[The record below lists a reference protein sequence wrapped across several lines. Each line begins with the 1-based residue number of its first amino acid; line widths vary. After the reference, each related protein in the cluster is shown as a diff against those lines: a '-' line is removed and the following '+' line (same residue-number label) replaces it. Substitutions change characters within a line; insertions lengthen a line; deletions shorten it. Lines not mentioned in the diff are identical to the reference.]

1 MLGGFPAQ
9 ALLMTYQV
17 EQHQI
22 KPSHQWWDYC
32 EQVCF
37 ASKNLFNTAQYTNRQ
52 SYIYGH
58 GIVTQAAMDKLFRDD
73 LNYQL
78 LPAKVSQLVLM
89 QVADTWK
96 SYFKS
101 LKAYSLDP
109 SKFTG
114 KPKAPSYIE
123 SDGRNIIK
131 FNHQAISKRKLLLNG
146 IISPSQSP
154 IEIPILPG
162 LTFDSIVEVRIVP
175 KIGCYV
181 VEIVFN
187 DRHQQHGSVLGVADP
202 RHLPYQQNPNL
213 WATGRVP
220 RPVGDPPIQLGAAID
235 IGIDNLATIVFSDPT
250 IQPLAINGK
259 PLKAE
264 NQWMNKEVARLRS
277 ILSWSG
283 APPSKDGTSQKIQNI
298 IRNRNNFVH
307 TYLHQATA
315 KIAGQLQKLG
325 VTDLAIGKNPQ
336 WKNQVHMGA
345 KNNQSFVQIPHAK
358 FISMLTQKLERIGIT
373 VKVGEESYTSKA
385 SFLNWDIIPT
395 WTPGKANTI
404 KFSGKRVATKKYRAN
419 DGTIIHA
426 DINGAFNIARKV
438 LPNLFDSIE
447 SMIERNSG
455 CVVAH
460 PRRVIV

>member
-1 MLGGFPAQ
+1 
-9 ALLMTYQV
+9 MTYQV

-89 QVADTWK
+89 QVADAWK

-131 FNHQAISKRKLLLNG
+131 FNHQAISKRAGKNG
-146 IISPSQSP
+146 IISPSLSP
-154 IEIPILPG
+154 IEIPLKPG
-162 LTFDSIVEVRIVP
+162 LIFDSIIEVRIVP
-175 KIGCYV
+175 KVGCYV
-181 VEIVFN
+181 VEIVFDDEAAQSPCN
-187 DRHQQHGSVLGVADP
+187 SDGCM
-202 RHLPYQQNPNL
+202 
-213 WATGRVP
+213 GRVSSH
-220 RPVGDPPIQLGAAID
+220 LGAAID

-277 ILSWSG
+277 ILGS
-283 APPSKDGTSQKIQNI
+283 GTSQKIQNI
-298 IRNRNNFVH
+298 IRNRNNYVH

-315 KIAGQLQKLG
+315 KIASELEKLG
-325 VTDLAIGKNPQ
+325 VTNLAIGKNPQ
-336 WKNQVHMGA
+336 WKNFVNMGR

-385 SFLNWDIIPT
+385 SFLDWDIIPT
-395 WTPGKANTI
+395 WTPGKANTMLGGGTEASLEGEASPENVAPQH
-404 KFSGKRVATKKYRAN
+404 KFSGKRIATKKYRSK
-419 DGTIIHA
+419 DGAIIHA